1 MGRVDLRRPFYRGR
15 QFFGAVI
22 AGLRPLTA
30 AEMAEAQA
38 GLPAA
43 AWPLFAGMSHADQR
57 HSLNVLHALIADDQ
71 EHPALRQAALLH
83 DCAKR
88 EGHVRIWHRVTMVLL
103 KALRPDLL
111 ARWAAAAVPARGGW
125 RGPLWAH
132 LHHAARGA
140 ELAAAAGCDPVAVML
155 IRRHQDT
162 PLVDDADAS
171 VSRLLA
177 ALRAADDDN

>member
-1 MGRVDLRRPFYRGR
+1 MGRMDLRRPFYRGR

-22 AGLRPLTA
+22 AGTSAIDCGLKWQRHRPVCRQPPGRYSRACRT
-30 AEMAEAQA
+30 
-38 GLPAA
+38 PIR
-43 AWPLFAGMSHADQR
+43 R

-111 ARWAAAAVPARGGW
+111 ARWVAAAVPARGGW

-162 PLVDDADAS
+162 
-171 VSRLLA
+171 A
-177 ALRAADDDN
+177 AGG